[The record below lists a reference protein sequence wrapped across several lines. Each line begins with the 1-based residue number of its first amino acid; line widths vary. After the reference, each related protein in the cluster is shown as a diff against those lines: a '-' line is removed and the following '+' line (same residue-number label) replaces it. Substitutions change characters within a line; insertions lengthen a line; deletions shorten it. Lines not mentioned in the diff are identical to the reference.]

1 MDGWAVG
8 AFTMTAMSRPVENSK
23 QITGGSQN
31 SGIAVI
37 PKHKEV
43 MIASALQNK
52 VLTFYFPELFD

>member
-1 MDGWAVG
+1 
-8 AFTMTAMSRPVENSK
+8 MTAMSRPVENSK